1 MEILEVKKKK
11 QTSMINFIR
20 REDFTSMKQEE
31 YALFK
36 SNKKAATAP
45 IRPLSLGTSICREC
59 GPKKKS
65 LEIWS

>member
-1 MEILEVKKKK
+1 
-11 QTSMINFIR
+11 MINFIR
-20 REDFTSMKQEE
+20 REDFTTMKQEE